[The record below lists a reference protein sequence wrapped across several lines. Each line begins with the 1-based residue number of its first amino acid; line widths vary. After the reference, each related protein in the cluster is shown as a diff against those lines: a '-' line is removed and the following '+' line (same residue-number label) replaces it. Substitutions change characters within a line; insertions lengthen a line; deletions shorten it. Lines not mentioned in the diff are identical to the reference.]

1 MKILEKL
8 KMADAADRRKRLAR
22 YAEILKRGDAASADE
37 ITELQAI
44 AAALGFDTAR
54 VEADA
59 RAISDRAHFVKMLK
73 SLPEREKSKN
83 ATSAALTKHLDEMQ
97 ATTQK
102 LDNER
107 VKLLNARNAAE
118 AAYFAAARCERLLK
132 ELDRKN
138 WELFGIAEPADPDPF
153 SRSEPYRL
161 PAAD

>member
-59 RAISDRAHFVKMLK
+59 RAIAERAHFVKMLE
-73 SLPEREKSKN
+73 SLPERERSKN

-97 ATTQK
+97 ATMQN

-132 ELDRKN
+132 DLDRKN

-153 SRSEPYRL
+153 SRSESYRL